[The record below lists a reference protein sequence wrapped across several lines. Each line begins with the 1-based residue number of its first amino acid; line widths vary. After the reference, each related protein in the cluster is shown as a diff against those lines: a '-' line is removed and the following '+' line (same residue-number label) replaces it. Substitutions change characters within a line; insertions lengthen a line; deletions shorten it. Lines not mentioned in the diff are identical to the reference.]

1 MSKSSFYLYLILGLL
16 WKSNDVL
23 GDIYK
28 ETQWSV
34 HKYFPETVRFKL

>member
-16 WKSNDVL
+16 WKSNDVS

-28 ETQWSV
+28 ETV
-34 HKYFPETVRFKL
+34 KLGLHDFA